1 MAINFRPVISLLLAA
16 VASPLFAEDSPLD
29 QRPQPW
35 VRRSEPILSART
47 TKQEWCR
54 VVCYSPH
61 VIFHDGR
68 FRMWYLGTSESSRS
82 NDMLMGYAES
92 VDGLRWTEHPGNPI
106 LSGKDIP
113 WGRLVQTP
121 FVKFDEARGE
131 YRMWFV
137 SGDGVTKD
145 EARKKITRN
154 DQKLAYAT
162 SQDGIKWK
170 VHPKPLYPSGR
181 SPSVIQLAE
190 NQYRM
195 WMGSQPDRNPM
206 ADGLYQ
212 NIYEFSSPDGFAWK
226 RSEKPVLQPRGP
238 AKSTVYP
245 FVIREGKSWYMWHGC
260 HVDGGRFELFCAKSS
275 DGTHWDVDHTRP
287 AFAAREGKV
296 GFDSKY
302 TSTPCIVRHKNRLL
316 MYYSAR
322 DWQTEYVD
330 GDGKKQRDGAGVY
343 SHIGVAELK
352 LAN

>member
-1 MAINFRPVISLLLAA
+1 MSRTILLTVLVLHLADLA
-16 VASPLFAEDSPLD
+16 VKAEDSPLD

-35 VRRSEPILSART
+35 QRRDEPILSART
-47 TKQEWCR
+47 TKQDWCR
-54 VVCYSPH
+54 IVCYSPH

-92 VDGLRWTEHPGNPI
+92 DDGISWKEHPANPI

-113 WGRLVQTP
+113 WGRMVQTP
-121 FVKFDEARGE
+121 FVKFDEARSE

-145 EARKKITRN
+145 EAGKKLTRN

-162 SQDGIKWK
+162 SKDGLNWK
-170 VHPKPLYPSGR
+170 VHPTPLYPSGR

-190 NQYRM
+190 KQYRM
-195 WMGSQPDRNPM
+195 WMGSQPDLNPM

-212 NIYEFSSPDGFAWK
+212 NIYEFSSTDGFAWK
-226 RSEKPVLQPRGP
+226 RSAKPVLKPRAS

-260 HVDGGRFELFCAKSS
+260 HVDGGRFELFCAKSD

-302 TSTPCIVRHKNRLL
+302 TSTPCIVRVKDRLL

-330 GDGKKQRDGAGVY
+330 GEGKKRRDGAGVY
-343 SHIGVAELK
+343 AHIGVAELK
-352 LAN
+352 LSR